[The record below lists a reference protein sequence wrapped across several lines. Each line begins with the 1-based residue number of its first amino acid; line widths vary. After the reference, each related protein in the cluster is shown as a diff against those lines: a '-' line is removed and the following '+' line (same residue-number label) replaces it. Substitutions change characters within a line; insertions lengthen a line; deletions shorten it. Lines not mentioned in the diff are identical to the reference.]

1 MCGRPRPLFNR
12 TATRNPGVEP
22 GEPVAGK
29 KAGWPRRE
37 SLLARV
43 TASSLALVGL
53 SVTVLTVTFLL
64 TQRAAF
70 ETQLHLR
77 AESLADFVASQS
89 QFAMLVGNR
98 AELETIARNT
108 LAAEDVLFVELKEA
122 ASRPRVRAEIPYYAA
137 HRREHF
143 FEAWRDVVPPRNDGL
158 MDWMGANARQG
169 RLGTVRIGFSMKKQ
183 DALFA
188 WTVGLGLGAAGI
200 ATAAILSI
208 QFFRLRRLLEP
219 LASLTEFTRQ
229 VGAGNLTR
237 KAPVSR
243 LDEVGQLAVAF
254 NRMLEQLAATTVRR
268 DYVDNIIRSMAEALI
283 VVDPA
288 GTIRTTNRATLA
300 LLGYREEEL
309 VGKPAHLIL
318 DGVAR
323 AETCVG
329 VITAFRAKDGRR
341 TPVRLSAAAML
352 GQDGDI
358 HGQVWVAQDMTESQR
373 AERELVAAKEE
384 AEHANQAKSMFLA
397 NMSHELRTPLNA
409 IIGYSEMLQEDCQ
422 ERGLDD
428 VVPDLGKI
436 EKAGKILLSLINDV
450 LDISKIEAGKMELC
464 PEEFDVAVVL
474 QEVTVTADPMARK
487 NRNEIR
493 TICPDG
499 IGAIHADLTA
509 FRQSLLNLVS
519 NACKFTEEG
528 VITLEV
534 SRPGQEWLEVSVS
547 DTGIGISREQLGKL
561 FHSFTQAD
569 ASTTR
574 KYGGTGLGLALSR
587 NLCRMMGGDITVD
600 SEVSVGSTFTMRVPV
615 RPVEVS

>member
-1 MCGRPRPLFNR
+1 MFNR

-122 ASRPRVRAEIPYYAA
+122 ASRPRVRAEIPDYAA

-323 AETCVG
+323 AETCGG